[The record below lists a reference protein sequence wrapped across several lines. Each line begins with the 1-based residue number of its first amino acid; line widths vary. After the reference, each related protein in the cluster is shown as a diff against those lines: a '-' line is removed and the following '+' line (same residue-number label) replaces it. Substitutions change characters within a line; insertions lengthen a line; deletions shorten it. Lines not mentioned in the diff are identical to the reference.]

1 MTRIGIVGA
10 SHWHTPR
17 HVEAFT
23 GAGATIVAV
32 QDDDANVAR
41 GWGDRLGVAVEPT
54 LESFAARSDLDL
66 VIAMPKHNVVRPALE
81 SLIDAGLPF
90 VVEKPAG
97 AERFGARRPR
107 RAGPVEGTLHLGRV
121 HQPIRLRSGT
131 ASQTS
136 RRPTSAR
143 FRIVNGTPARYVD
156 DGVGWVVEPEHGGG
170 PLRNIGSHTVEAFAS
185 IAVGEIEVVGAAM
198 RSDLFDTDVD
208 DHVIALLRDEAGT
221 LGTIEAGYV
230 HPERDGTDQEWTIAG
245 PGYRITETDA
255 DLTVI
260 TSAGSVTEP
269 TASVARRY
277 DIFAADTLRRL
288 ADGQRP
294 LTDLVDA
301 KRVLELIDRVYARAA
316 QQAFPAAQPIA
327 RH

>member
-1 MTRIGIVGA
+1 MTRVGIVGA

-17 HVEAFT
+17 HIEAFT

-32 QDDDANVAR
+32 QDDDANVGRA
-41 GWGDRLGVAVEPT
+41 WGDRLSAAVEPT
-54 LESFAARSDLDL
+54 LESFAARRDLDL
-66 VIAMPKHNVVRPALE
+66 VIAMPRHNVVRPTLE
-81 SLIDAGLPF
+81 TLIDAGIPF

-97 AERFGARRPR
+97 ADASALDGLAERARLKGLFTSVAYINRY
-107 RAGPVEGTLHLGRV
+107 GTIWDRV
-121 HQPIRLRSGT
+121 ADLP
-131 ASQTS
+131 A
-136 RRPTSAR
+136 PTSAR

-156 DGVGWVVEPEHGGG
+156 DGVGWVVDPEQGGG

-185 IAVGEIEVVGAAM
+185 IAVGDIEVVGAAM

-221 LGTIEAGYV
+221 LGTIEAGYT

-255 DLTVI
+255 ELTVI
-260 TSAGSVTEP
+260 TSTGSVTEP

-277 DIFAADTLRRL
+277 DIFAVDTLRRF
-288 ADGQRP
+288 ADGRRP
-294 LTDLVDA
+294 LTDLDDA
-301 KRVLELIDRVYARAA
+301 QRVLELIDRVYDHAA
-316 QQAFPAAQPIA
+316 QPAFPAAQPTA